1 MERMFQSATNF
12 NSDIS
17 GWNVSS
23 VTNMKV
29 MFHAVTAF
37 DQDLGSWNVSNV
49 AGFNDFMGT
58 KTPSTFTAANLDA
71 IYNGWDSRPVQTPIV
86 ITFGTAKHTSASSTA
101 RASLVGKG
109 WTITD
114 GGI

>member
-1 MERMFQSATNF
+1 MSYMF
-12 NSDIS
+12 D
-17 GWNVSS
+17 G
-23 VTNMKV
+23 
-29 MFHAVTAF
+29 AVAF
-37 DQDLGSWNVSNV
+37 DRDLGSWNVSSV
-49 AGFNDFMGT
+49 TSFTSFMNG

-71 IYNGWDSRPVQTPIV
+71 IYNGWDSRAVQTPIV
-86 ITFGTAKHTSASSTA
+86 ITFGSAKHTAASSTA